1 MIKKQQGVIDSRTYK
16 LVELNYKR
24 GCPICGPHTG
34 CNGTTKKEDRSWK
47 KFRKNQYKPL
57 K

>member
-1 MIKKQQGVIDSRTYK
+1 MIKKQQGVTDSRTYK

-47 KFRKNQYKPL
+47 KFRKTQYKPL